1 MKIEQKALKI
11 KMMKGKNVAMTK
23 EQTKLQKE
31 QNRRYVLKRLYLDRQ
46 LYLLLIPFILYYVLF
61 VFRPMGS
68 MIIAFKDYSV
78 FKGIADS
85 PWVGMKHFI
94 TFFSGEYAARTIK
107 NTIIISLYTLL
118 IGFPLPIIF
127 ALLLNEVTL
136 KRFKS
141 AVQTLTYLPYF
152 ISTVVIAG
160 IVVSFLAP
168 SSGIIN
174 FVIEKLGGESIYFLT
189 QAKYFRAIYI
199 ITCIWTSIGYN
210 SIVYLAALSGI
221 DQELYEACV
230 IDGGGRWKQALH
242 ITIPGILP
250 TIVTLFIIQ
259 IGNIMNV
266 GYELIILLYQPA
278 TYETADVISTYVYRM
293 GIEQT
298 NYSLSTAVG
307 IFNSVI
313 GFILVAVANT
323 ISNKVNDMGL
333 W

>member
-1 MKIEQKALKI
+1 MTKLKTQEKLLKEQRRKYALKRI
-11 KMMKGKNVAMTK
+11 C
-23 EQTKLQKE
+23 
-31 QNRRYVLKRLYLDRQ
+31 LDRQ
-46 LYLLLIPFILYYVLF
+46 LYFLLIPFLLYYLLF

-78 FKGIADS
+78 FKGVADS

-94 TFFSGEYAARTIK
+94 SFFSGEYAARTIK
-107 NTIIISLYTLL
+107 NTIVISSYILL
-118 IGFPLPIIF
+118 IGFPLPIVF
-127 ALLLNEVTL
+127 ALLLNEVTV

-152 ISTVVIAG
+152 ISIVVIAG
-160 IVVSFLAP
+160 IIVSFLAP
-168 SSGIIN
+168 SGLINMIIT
-174 FVIEKLGGESIYFLT
+174 KLGGESIYFLT

-307 IFNSVI
+307 IFNSLI
-313 GFILVAVANT
+313 GFALVAMANA